1 MTAHAPL
8 ISGPF
13 LGVGSVAGSLL
24 AFVKGGWIALGALRG
39 TPARMAPWCLA
50 AGDFRRRP
58 NLRVQG
64 SLPLGSNFWPM
75 SLYRPCT

>member
-1 MTAHAPL
+1 LPGWAGVLMTAHAPL

-39 TPARMAPWCLA
+39 TPARMAP
-50 AGDFRRRP
+50 
-58 NLRVQG
+58 
-64 SLPLGSNFWPM
+64 
-75 SLYRPCT
+75 